1 MAADIQYA
9 THLQMSQGYQLLNQ
23 LPAASEFSPRL
34 PDLITFNDTT
44 TVNIDHAIM

>member
-23 LPAASEFSPRL
+23 LPAACLASVVDVAAGAVWFFAG
-34 PDLITFNDTT
+34 LIR
-44 TVNIDHAIM
+44 A